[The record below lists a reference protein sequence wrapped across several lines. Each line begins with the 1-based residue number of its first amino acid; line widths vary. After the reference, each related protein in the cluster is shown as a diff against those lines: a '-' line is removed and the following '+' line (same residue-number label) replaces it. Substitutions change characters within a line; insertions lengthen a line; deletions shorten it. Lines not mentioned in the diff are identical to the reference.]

1 MSSDHSTVVVDDS
14 VEIVDGRLLHVF
26 FMTDA
31 ELTKVQVSNVD
42 REFMLNAGVILAI
55 RLSQNII
62 GLEKIQQ
69 SSAMDS
75 MLFNN
80 P

>member
-31 ELTKVQVSNVD
+31 ELTQVQVSNVD

-69 SSAMDS
+69 ISAMDS